1 MRTHCPLWKRSLRD
15 LLQLHNEIADKA
27 AGPKTF
33 RRKADLIAR
42 IEALRGAQEPAPRPV
57 PQFSVPAIRGL
68 VGRLARRVLADP
80 SGTPYEDV
88 AMFVNHF
95 VPGAK
100 ATAKSVAWYA
110 SRMRREGLDVPKR
123 APAGSVCVWIEDPAT
138 ADRWLADCGFVK
150 QPG

>member
-1 MRTHCPLWKRSLRD
+1 MNLADQSIKQ
-15 LLQLHNEIADKA
+15 LLQLHNALTPKP

-33 RRKADLIAR
+33 RRRADLIAR
-42 IEALRGAQEPAPRPV
+42 IEALRAARPPEPQAPV
-57 PQFSVPAIRGL
+57 PQFALPDTRGL
-68 VGRLARRVLADP
+68 VGRLARRVLADS

-95 VPGAK
+95 VPGAR

-110 SRMRREGLDVPKR
+110 SRMRREGTDVPKR
-123 APAGSVCVWIEDPAT
+123 APAGSVCVWIDDPAT

-150 QPG
+150 QST